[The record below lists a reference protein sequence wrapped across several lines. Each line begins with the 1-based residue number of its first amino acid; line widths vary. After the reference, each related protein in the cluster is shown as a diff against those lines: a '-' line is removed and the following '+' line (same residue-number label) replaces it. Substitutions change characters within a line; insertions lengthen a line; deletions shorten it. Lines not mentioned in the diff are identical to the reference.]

1 MANIPSNL
9 SYGTVKGRFIVGYKD
24 SADSGS
30 EPDAIPASG
39 SIFFTASPTS
49 IKNSEASPVP
59 VTIFPAVAEATLDSE
74 GYLCGYGTTRG
85 IILIATDDPSGNP
98 VDWTWRADFRL
109 TDSVGTPLAFQ
120 PFSFELPSGEE
131 VDLTLVAPV
140 SESDG
145 QVFLIGPQGIQG
157 IQGIQG
163 PQGSIENFVADAPL
177 YYDTETATITF
188 DETDYVYTAGD
199 NISIVGNEISII
211 ESPTFTGTVAGVTKA
226 MVGLGDVDNTS
237 DADKPVSTDQQN
249 ALDLKADL
257 AGATFTG
264 TVTTNQGITNAQQ
277 KNALI
282 ASGYNIVSGG
292 FAQASRAIMTST
304 IQSLMGTAT
313 ISIATPGV
321 VTRATHGLTNG
332 SLVYFTTTGALP
344 TGLLPDVDYFVI
356 NSATNTFQLSLTLNG
371 TAINTS
377 GTQSG
382 THVLYRETFPATR
395 PDGTALVTGD
405 VWISY

>member
-39 SIFFTASPTS
+39 SIFFTAAPTS
-49 IKNSEASPVP
+49 IKNAEASPDP
-59 VTIFPAVAEATLDSE
+59 VTIFPAVVEATLDSE

-109 TDSVGTPLAFQ
+109 TDSTGTPLTFT

-140 SESDG
+140 SQFEG
-145 QVFLIGPQGIQG
+145 QTFLIGPQGEQG

-163 PQGSIENFVADAPL
+163 PQGSIENFMAEAPL
-177 YYDTETATITF
+177 SYDSETATITF
-188 DETDYVYTAGD
+188 DGTDYTYTAGNGLSLLANEFEID
-199 NISIVGNEISII
+199 DTIVATL
-211 ESPTFTGTVAGVTKA
+211 ESPTFTGTVSGITAA
-226 MVGLGDVDNTS
+226 MVGLDEVDNTA
-237 DADKPVSTDQQN
+237 DIDKPVSEAQQD

-257 AGATFTG
+257 DSPTFTG
-264 TVTTNQGITNAQQ
+264 LTNAQQ
-277 KNALI
+277 ENALI
-282 ASGYNIVSGG
+282 ASGYNVVTSG
-292 FAQASRAIMTST
+292 FAQASRVVMTAT
-304 IQSLMGTAT
+304 IQSLIGTAT
-313 ISIATPGV
+313 MTIASPAV
-321 VTRATHGLTNG
+321 ITRSSHGLTNG

-344 TGLLPDVDYFVI
+344 TGLLPNVNYFVI
-356 NSATNTFQLSLTLNG
+356 NSATNTFNLSLTLSG
-371 TAINTS
+371 SAINTS

-382 THVLYRETFPATR
+382 THTLFRETAPTTR
-395 PDGTALVTGD
+395 PDGTSLVAGD

>member
-39 SIFFTASPTS
+39 SIFFTAAPTS
-49 IKNSEASPVP
+49 IKNAEASPVP

-140 SESDG
+140 SESGG
-145 QVFLIGPQGIQG
+145 QSFLIGPQGIQG

-163 PQGSIENFVADAPL
+163 EPGQLENLTVVSPL
-177 YYDTETATITF
+177 EYEVSTSTLTF
-188 DETDYVYTAGD
+188 DDADYIYTAGNGLTLATNEFEID
-199 NISIVGNEISII
+199 ETIVATLDS
-211 ESPTFTGTVAGVTKA
+211 SPTFTGTVAA
-226 MVGLGDVDNTS
+226 
-237 DADKPVSTDQQN
+237 
-249 ALDLKADL
+249 
-257 AGATFTG
+257 
-264 TVTTNQGITNAQQ
+264 
-277 KNALI
+277 
-282 ASGYNIVSGG
+282 AS
-292 FAQASRAIMTST
+292 FD
-304 IQSLMGTAT
+304 GTAT
-313 ISIATPGV
+313 NASAV
-321 VTRATHGLTNG
+321 VHYKSTVGG
-332 SLVYFTTTGALP
+332 
-344 TGLLPDVDYFVI
+344 DY
-356 NSATNTFQLSLTLNG
+356 SATTPTNKIFTGQTQP
-371 TAINTS
+371 TS
-377 GTQSG
+377 GMT
-382 THVLYRETFPATR
+382 V
-395 PDGTALVTGD
+395 GD
-405 VWISY
+405 IWMW

>member
-109 TDSVGTPLAFQ
+109 TDSAGTPLAFQ

-131 VDLTLVAPV
+131 IDLTLVAPV

-211 ESPTFTGTVAGVTKA
+211 ESPTFTGTVAGVTKD
-226 MVGLGDVDNTS
+226 MVGLGDADNTS

-264 TVTTNQGITNAQQ
+264 TVITNEGITNAQQ

-292 FAQASRAIMTST
+292 FSQDSRTIMTST
-304 IQSLMGTAT
+304 IQSLIGTAT

-321 VTRATHGLTNG
+321 VTSATHGLTNG

-395 PDGTALVTGD
+395 PDGTALVAGD

>member
-49 IKNSEASPVP
+49 IKNAEASPVP
-59 VTIFPAVAEATLDSE
+59 VTIFPAVVEATLDSE

-140 SESDG
+140 SESGG
-145 QVFLIGPQGIQG
+145 QSFLIGPQGIQG

-177 YYDTETATITF
+177 YYDPLTATITF

-199 NISIVGNEISII
+199 NISIVGNEISVID
-211 ESPTFTGTVAGVTKA
+211 SPTFTGTVAGVTKA

-237 DADKPVSTDQQN
+237 DADKPVSTDQQD
-249 ALDLKADL
+249 ALDLKANLD
-257 AGATFTG
+257 GPTFTG
-264 TVTTNQGITNAQQ
+264 LTNAQQ

-292 FAQASRAIMTST
+292 FAQASRAIMTAT
-304 IQSLMGTAT
+304 VQSLIGTAT
-313 ISIATPGV
+313 ISIASPGV
-321 VTRATHGLTNG
+321 ITRNSHGLPNG

-344 TGLLPDVDYFVI
+344 TGLLPNVNYYVI
-356 NSATNTFQLSLTLNG
+356 SSAANTFQLSLTLSG
-371 TAINTS
+371 SAINTS

-382 THVLYRETFPATR
+382 THTLYRETAPITR
-395 PDGTALVTGD
+395 PDGTSLVAGD
-405 VWISY
+405 VWISF